1 MVSTVAKK
9 CISLAQLLFRAVLP
23 PHILNEI
30 KTLNKTMVLPFLYIV
45 ENISAFNFF
54 LENYFSW
61 QVKNPTNSKMFLEGR
76 L

>member
-9 CISLAQLLFRAVLP
+9 CMSLAQVLFRAVLP

-45 ENISAFNFF
+45 ENISAFNFICGKLF
-54 LENYFSW
+54 YLA
-61 QVKNPTNSKMFLEGR
+61 G
-76 L
+76 